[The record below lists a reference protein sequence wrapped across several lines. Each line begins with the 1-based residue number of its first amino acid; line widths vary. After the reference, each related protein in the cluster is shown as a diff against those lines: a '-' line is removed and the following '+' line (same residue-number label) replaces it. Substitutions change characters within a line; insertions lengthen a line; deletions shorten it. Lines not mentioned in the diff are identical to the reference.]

1 MRRSGVSHD
10 QLRKLRNGAE
20 REKHCGACEIDEV
33 LWVRTEPANPIESMN
48 EECTVTESEGRVLPG
63 TSNCTRFFHA
73 SADRDDQGVSELEP
87 YRQALR

>member
-1 MRRSGVSHD
+1 M
-10 QLRKLRNGAE
+10 
-20 REKHCGACEIDEV
+20 
-33 LWVRTEPANPIESMN
+33 
-48 EECTVTESEGRVLPG
+48 TESEGRVLPG